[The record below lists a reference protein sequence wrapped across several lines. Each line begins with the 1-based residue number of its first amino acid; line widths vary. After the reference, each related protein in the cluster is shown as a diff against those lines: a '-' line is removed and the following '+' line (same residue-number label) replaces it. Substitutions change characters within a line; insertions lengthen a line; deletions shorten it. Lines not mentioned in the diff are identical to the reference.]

1 MSKLV
6 IFLADGFET
15 CEALIPLDL
24 LKRAGVEVETVSISD
39 KYEVVSSHGVEV
51 KADKLFEEIDF
62 EGYDAYFLPG
72 GLNGTNNLFAHE
84 ELKKGLIEVS
94 GRGKLISAICAAPS
108 ILGRIGI
115 LEGKRY
121 TCYPGFE
128 GDYGG
133 EYTKEKAEVDGN
145 IITGKGMGASIE
157 FSREL
162 IKFLLDENEANKV
175 LASVQ
180 Y

>member
-24 LKRAGVEVETVSISD
+24 LKRAGIEVETVSISNQ
-39 KYEVVSSHGVEV
+39 YEVVSSHDVEV

-62 EGYDAYFLPG
+62 ESYDAYFLPG
-72 GLNGTNNLFAHE
+72 GLNGTNNLFAHVA
-84 ELKKGLIEVS
+84 LKNGLVKESEKGKVIC
-94 GRGKLISAICAAPS
+94 AICAAPS
-108 ILGRIGI
+108 ILGKIG
-115 LEGKRY
+115 LLKDKRY

-128 GDYGG
+128 GDYEGD
-133 EYTKEKAEVDGN
+133 YTKEKVVVDGN

-157 FSREL
+157 FAYEIIKYL
-162 IKFLLDENEANKV
+162 IDENEAKKV
-175 LASVQ
+175 LMSIQ